1 MYVQTC
7 LPMGRH
13 RLQTTKCSAN
23 VRTDLFCNAGST
35 CSWLPIFSVFA
46 NLIFVVAIHIF
57 QPRYQSN
64 MQVNIAQTQRCAAM
78 YRPVLCP
85 QMGLESQTYSFQ
97 KKLPKMNQSDRNPFL
112 NFSYFQ
118 KCKSNMLA
126 KRKKSSQKSI
136 YKF

>member
-7 LPMGRH
+7 LPMFANG
-13 RLQTTKCSAN
+13 QTQTA
-23 VRTDLFCNAGST
+23 D
-35 CSWLPIFSVFA
+35 WLPIFSVFA

-64 MQVNIAQTQRCAAM
+64 MQVNIAQTQWCAAM

-118 KCKSNMLA
+118 KCKSNKLP
-126 KRKKSSQKSI
+126 KRKKIVTEEHLQVLTQN
-136 YKF
+136 FGLAEDFQGF